1 MSSCA
6 INVKWMSG
14 KSAETDVRTLDSIL
28 LSIYIQEPLQNLFP
42 ISQTHHREIA
52 KAHRG
57 DVFRHYIVSS
67 GALNSTHSL
76 TFRHSQTGCRV
87 KCTFQ
92 VADRYAVSFSMG
104 KGSS

>member
-6 INVKWMSG
+6 LNVKWMSG

-28 LSIYIQEPLQNLFP
+28 LSIYIQEPLQKLFP
-42 ISQTHHREIA
+42 ISQIHHREIA

-57 DVFRHYIVSS
+57 DV
-67 GALNSTHSL
+67 
-76 TFRHSQTGCRV
+76 FRHSQTGCRV

-92 VADRYAVSFSMG
+92 VADRYAVSCSTG